1 MVKKNIVYQLFKVE
15 SQPTEKD
22 SHLSVHSNNL
32 KIRWEQAHSVYSNNL
47 IKIHP

>member
-22 SHLSVHSNNL
+22 SHLSIHSNNL
-32 KIRWEQAHSVYSNNL
+32 KIRGSKHIQS